1 MDNRSRTL
9 NRRIWLPWKVA
20 LLALLP
26 LDPIKTAQKLPVPNP
41 LLAASGAQLRLDP
54 PGKRKSVSQKKEKQ
68 PNSLLL
74 RSLSFLKM
82 IG

>member
-1 MDNRSRTL
+1 MDSRSRTL
-9 NRRIWLPWKVA
+9 NRRIWLPWRVA

-26 LDPIKTAQKLPVPNP
+26 LEPIKIAQKLAVLNP
-41 LLAASGAQLRLDP
+41 LLAVPGAQLRLDP

-74 RSLSFLKM
+74 KSLSFLKM
-82 IG
+82 IS